1 MLFEHLFS
9 VTQFTMDQ
17 KNGPDIA
24 FVLENLIVSESEVM
38 LKLVVMKH
46 QNNVEDGTVHMRFK
60 ILFSI
65 FIA

>member
-1 MLFEHLFS
+1 
-9 VTQFTMDQ
+9 MDQ